1 MYLQRLRELKKM
13 KSQEAWAWVRV
24 VEIEMSEASI
34 SHQALVPTR
43 EASDMNIHG
52 DRTPT
57 PLFQISDLHP
67 SFERYFYST

>member
-1 MYLQRLRELKKM
+1 M
-13 KSQEAWAWVRV
+13 RV

-52 DRTPT
+52 DRTLT
-57 PLFQISDLHP
+57 PLLQISDLHP
-67 SFERYFYST
+67 SFEKYFYST

>member
-1 MYLQRLRELKKM
+1 MR
-13 KSQEAWAWVRV
+13 SQEAWAWVGV
-24 VEIEMSEASI
+24 VETEMSEVSI

-57 PLFQISDLHP
+57 PLLQISDIHP
-67 SFERYFYST
+67 SFEKYFYST